1 MSHQSADTVL
11 MVRPAAFGYNEQTAA
26 DNSFQKLLPGI
37 SLKELQEKAVKE
49 FNTMVEQLRQKGIE
63 VLVFE
68 DTSLP
73 VKTDALF
80 PNNWF
85 NTMPNGNLSVF
96 PMLAINR
103 RLEKRDDIL
112 QQLTSHYEVKGFTD
126 WSELEA
132 EGLFL
137 EGTGSMVI
145 DHDNQIIY
153 ACLSQR
159 THYSALEKFA
169 HYNRYKAIT
178 FHATDENGTPV
189 YHTNVMFTIGSD
201 FEVICNECFAD
212 ELEWIAVSQLL
223 RTTGHRIISISQQQ
237 VKAFAGN
244 MLQVK
249 NNKGDSFLVMSQTAF
264 DSLST
269 KQRMLLEISC
279 TLLPVKIP
287 TIETLGGGSARC
299 MMAEIFLKKK

>member
-1 MSHQSADTVL
+1 
-11 MVRPAAFGYNEQTAA
+11 
-26 DNSFQKLLPGI
+26 
-37 SLKELQEKAVKE
+37 
-49 FNTMVEQLRQKGIE
+49 
-63 VLVFE
+63 
-68 DTSLP
+68 
-73 VKTDALF
+73 
-80 PNNWF
+80 
-85 NTMPNGNLSVF
+85 
-96 PMLAINR
+96 MLAINR

-112 QQLTSHYEVKGFTD
+112 KQLTSQFEVNGFTD

-145 DHDNQIIY
+145 DHDNKIIY

-169 HYNRYKAIT
+169 HYNQYKAIA

-189 YHTNVMFTIGSD
+189 YHSNVMLTIGSD
-201 FEVICNECFAD
+201 FAVICNECFAD

-249 NNKGDSFLVMSQTAF
+249 NNKGESFLVMSQAAF
-264 DSLST
+264 DCLST

-279 TLLPVKIP
+279 SLLPVKIP

>member
-1 MSHQSADTVL
+1 MSHHLADTVL

-37 SLKELQEKAVKE
+37 SLKELQKKALKE
-49 FNTMVEQLRQKGIE
+49 FNAMVEQLRKRSIE
-63 VLVFE
+63 VLVFD

-96 PMLAINR
+96 PMLAISR

-112 QQLTSHYEVKGFTD
+112 QQLTIQFEVKGFTD

-145 DHDNQIIY
+145 DHDNKIIY

-159 THYSALEKFA
+159 THYTALEKFA
-169 HYNRYKAIT
+169 HYNQYKAIA
-178 FHATDENGTPV
+178 FHATDENGKSI
-189 YHTNVMFTIGSD
+189 YHTNVMLTIGND
-201 FEVICNECFAD
+201 FAVICKECFTD

-223 RTTGHRIISISQQQ
+223 RTTGHKILTISQQQ
-237 VKAFAGN
+237 VNAFAGN

-249 NNKGDSFLVMSQTAF
+249 NNKGESFLVMSQTAF
-264 DSLST
+264 DSLSIN
-269 KQRMLLEISC
+269 QRMLLEISC
-279 TLLPVKIP
+279 TLLPVNIP

>member
-1 MSHQSADTVL
+1 MSRQSANTVL

-26 DNSFQKLLPGI
+26 DNKFQKLLPGI
-37 SLKELQEKAVKE
+37 SHKELQKKAVKE

-68 DTSLP
+68 DTNLP

-96 PMLAINR
+96 PMQAISR
-103 RLEKRDDIL
+103 RSEKRDDIL
-112 QQLTSHYEVKGFTD
+112 QQLSSRFEVNEFTD

-145 DHDNQIIY
+145 DHDNKIIY

-159 THYSALEKFA
+159 THYTALEKFA
-169 HYNRYKAIT
+169 HYNQYKAIA

-189 YHTNVMFTIGSD
+189 YHTNVMLTIGND
-201 FEVICNECFAD
+201 FAVICNECFAD

-223 RTTGHRIISISQQQ
+223 RTTGHRIISITQQQ

-249 NNKGDSFLVMSQTAF
+249 NNKGESFLVMSQAAF

-279 TLLPVKIP
+279 PLLPVKIP

-299 MMAEIFLKKK
+299 MMAEIFLMKK